1 MKNSITLNSYELRP
15 STLAAIIADLLENQ
29 VGNNKMVIRSLL
41 SQLDASVGEDEAIE
55 LLVEEGINPEQ
66 IYLMPHI
73 VVTAAN

>member
-41 SQLDASVGEDEAIE
+41 SQLDAAVGEDDASE

-66 IYLMPHI
+66 IYLI
-73 VVTAAN
+73 CLRW